1 MSRPRDAVTGLVGR
15 RRVRPDLAAAAA
27 TVDRLAVLLD
37 AGIAPPSAWRH
48 VARSSDLAAA
58 VAAGSPAGHE
68 LAERIARVAA
78 DAPPEERTAWQAV
91 AAAWRVAT
99 EAGAPL
105 APTLREL
112 AGTLRALAQTA
123 RDIEVAL
130 AGPTATARV
139 VIALPLVGLGL
150 AALLGVNALGV
161 LLTTP
166 SGWCCLIG
174 GVVLIVL
181 ALRWISRMVRAAS
194 RLDPTPGLG
203 LDLLAIALGGGA
215 GAVRAET
222 LVADALRDAGL
233 AAGSADDGAELL
245 AFSRDAGV
253 PAAALLRAEAGERRR
268 TERAEAA
275 ARAARLETRLLA
287 PLGLCVLPSFV
298 LLGVAP
304 VLLALLSST
313 AAAL

>member
-1 MSRPRDAVTGLVGR
+1 MRGLPHAVAGLLGR
-15 RRVRPDLAAAAA
+15 RRIRPDLAAAAGA
-27 TVDRLAVLLD
+27 VDRLAVLLD

-48 VARSSDLAAA
+48 VARSSAVAAA
-58 VAAGSPAGHE
+58 VAEGAPAGHE
-68 LAERIARVAA
+68 LADRIARVASEAPA
-78 DAPPEERTAWQAV
+78 DERTAWLAV

-112 AGTLRALAQTA
+112 AAALRALAETA
-123 RDIEVAL
+123 RDVEVAL
-130 AGPTATARV
+130 AGPMATARV
-139 VIALPLVGLGL
+139 VLGLPLVGSALS
-150 AALLGVNALGV
+150 ALLGVDALGV

-166 SGWCCLIG
+166 PGWCCLVAGVALIG
-174 GVVLIVL
+174 G
-181 ALRWISRMVRAAS
+181 ALRWIGRMVGVAS
-194 RLDPTPGLG
+194 QLDPTPGLG
-203 LDLLAIALGGGA
+203 LDLLAIAMLGGA
-215 GAVRAET
+215 GTARAT
-222 LVADALRDAGL
+222 ALVADALRDAGL
-233 AAGSADDGAELL
+233 ADLGGDAEELL

-268 TERAEAA
+268 TERAAAA

-313 AAAL
+313 AGML